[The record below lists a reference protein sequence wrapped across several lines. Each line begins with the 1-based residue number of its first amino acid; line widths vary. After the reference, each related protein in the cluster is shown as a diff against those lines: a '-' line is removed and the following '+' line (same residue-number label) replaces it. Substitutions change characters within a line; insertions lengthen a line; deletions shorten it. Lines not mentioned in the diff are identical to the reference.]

1 MTPGNALTGNA
12 ELAAL
17 LARLAYR
24 EGEFVLS
31 SGRTSSFYLDA
42 KQVTYHPE
50 GVGPV
55 GRAVL
60 AIAREFGAEA
70 VGGPTMGADA
80 IVAATVWASKDTDAP
95 LTGFVVRKEGKRHG
109 LQKWIEGVSPE
120 GRRVALVE
128 DVVTTG
134 GSVLRAV
141 EAVRDAG
148 AEVAVVVALVDR
160 EEGGREALEEAGIPF
175 RAVATLSEVRAAR

>member
-1 MTPGNALTGNA
+1 MSAENGALAT
-12 ELAAL
+12 L

-24 EGEFVLS
+24 EGEFRLA

-50 GVGPV
+50 GVGLV
-55 GRAVL
+55 GAAML
-60 AIAREFGAEA
+60 DIAREFGVEA

-80 IVAATVWASKDTDAP
+80 IVAAAVWASKDTDAP

-120 GRRVALVE
+120 GKRVALVE

-141 EAVRDAG
+141 EAVREAG

-160 EEGGREALEEAGIPF
+160 EEGGHEALEEAGVPF
-175 RAVATLSEVRAAR
+175 RGICTLSEIRAAR